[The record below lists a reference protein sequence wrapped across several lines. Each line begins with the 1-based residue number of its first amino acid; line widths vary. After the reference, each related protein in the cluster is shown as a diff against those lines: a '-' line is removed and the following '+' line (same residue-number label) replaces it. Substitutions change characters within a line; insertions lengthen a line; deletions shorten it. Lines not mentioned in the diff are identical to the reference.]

1 MILSPF
7 GLQIARGDRGHAQ
20 GATAAPHLHLC
31 GEQSAGGPPRTL
43 TMDTHTA
50 QCFDDHHQ
58 VTKVK
63 GASQFAYSTEVSGML
78 PCLACCCQRRCCRP
92 KARDV
97 GPNDSAASMGSR
109 NGNGASN
116 KPGAGAGSGAAAS
129 VASGSKSDVLGSLR
143 DVTTVVEEEGDLA
156 L

>member
-1 MILSPF
+1 MPKEPQL
-7 GLQIARGDRGHAQ
+7 
-20 GATAAPHLHLC
+20 
-31 GEQSAGGPPRTL
+31 PRTSTFVVSSQPVDQL
-43 TMDTHTA
+43 VLLNMDTHA
-50 QCFDDHHQ
+50 GQCFDNHHQ

-116 KPGAGAGSGAAAS
+116 KAGAGAGSGATGS

-143 DVTTVVEEEGDLA
+143 DVTAVVEEEGEDIEE
-156 L
+156 